1 MAPMQM
7 QSRPYVHRL
16 APKNIMVDDLPILK
30 RNGGGIFDGPKT
42 PKGERDGKH
51 DNRGSGS
58 DDDDDSFHSP
68 PTPLISTTTRWLT
81 QPPSTVVVMQTSM
94 VGIHHAHYFIYI
106 YLYFYHIIQ
115 VYVHYVVLHI
125 YIIIHISNDFDT
137 LDNYEC
143 SSHQH
148 YRRVWAK
155 KGSMAIST
163 TTVSMSSTPSALS
176 DSEPSS
182 SGLSQNYHG
191 NSHNNNDHDSG
202 INPITEKVLISAGS
216 IGLFSRNFSMAQADL
231 VAGIFVIIAAII
243 YLVIRMKKLNRL
255 AKGDFSKN
263 DRAWYGRRRS
273 RGGSNRPPSYSSD
286 RMSPDGYPDEKF
298 GEREIGGYY
307 APESKRPFSRTGTAP
322 IQVRTDIQRQPSSSR
337 SNYSAQAMSNSPIVG
352 PSPTAALQN
361 HAEFYYTQAGT
372 LRSQQ
377 SGQSSN
383 AYDPTQM
390 EVNRVSYL
398 SSISSGFGDQL
409 IMPEGGPL
417 PEIPVSRF
425 SWTTASQTQHNR
437 DTIYTTTSEE
447 TAPRFRTVNS
457 WVAQQTGRVERKQL
471 TDQEIPIMPEIPA
484 SYNIP
489 EVPAPLFSA
498 ERHQRNPSENPA
510 FKHHPGDQVELQ
522 TGSRVPSAILDR
534 KIGI

>member
-1 MAPMQM
+1 MA
-7 QSRPYVHRL
+7 
-16 APKNIMVDDLPILK
+16 K
-30 RNGGGIFDGPKT
+30 
-42 PKGERDGKH
+42 
-51 DNRGSGS
+51 
-58 DDDDDSFHSP
+58 
-68 PTPLISTTTRWLT
+68 
-81 QPPSTVVVMQTSM
+81 
-94 VGIHHAHYFIYI
+94 
-106 YLYFYHIIQ
+106 
-115 VYVHYVVLHI
+115 
-125 YIIIHISNDFDT
+125 
-137 LDNYEC
+137 
-143 SSHQH
+143 
-148 YRRVWAK
+148 
-155 KGSMAIST
+155 
-163 TTVSMSSTPSALS
+163 
-176 DSEPSS
+176 
-182 SGLSQNYHG
+182 
-191 NSHNNNDHDSG
+191 
-202 INPITEKVLISAGS
+202 
-216 IGLFSRNFSMAQADL
+216 ADL
-231 VAGIFVIIAAII
+231 VIGIFVIIAAII

-255 AKGDFSKN
+255 AKGDFSKD

-273 RGGSNRPPSYSSD
+273 RAGSNRPPSYSSD
-286 RMSPDGYPDEKF
+286 RMSPDGYPIDEKF

-337 SNYSAQAMSNSPIVG
+337 SNYSAHTMSNSPIVG
-352 PSPTAALQN
+352 PSPTATLQN

-383 AYDPTQM
+383 AYDPTQR

-457 WVAQQTGRVERKQL
+457 WVAQQTGRVERKQM
-471 TDQEIPIMPEIPA
+471 TDQEIPVMPEIPA

-510 FKHHPGDQVELQ
+510 FKHHPGEQVELQ

>member
-1 MAPMQM
+1 M
-7 QSRPYVHRL
+7 
-16 APKNIMVDDLPILK
+16 
-30 RNGGGIFDGPKT
+30 
-42 PKGERDGKH
+42 
-51 DNRGSGS
+51 
-58 DDDDDSFHSP
+58 
-68 PTPLISTTTRWLT
+68 
-81 QPPSTVVVMQTSM
+81 
-94 VGIHHAHYFIYI
+94 
-106 YLYFYHIIQ
+106 
-115 VYVHYVVLHI
+115 
-125 YIIIHISNDFDT
+125 
-137 LDNYEC
+137 
-143 SSHQH
+143 
-148 YRRVWAK
+148 
-155 KGSMAIST
+155 
-163 TTVSMSSTPSALS
+163 
-176 DSEPSS
+176 
-182 SGLSQNYHG
+182 
-191 NSHNNNDHDSG
+191 
-202 INPITEKVLISAGS
+202 TEKVLISAGS
-216 IGLFSRNFSMAQADL
+216 I
-231 VAGIFVIIAAII
+231 GIFVIIAAII

-255 AKGDFSKN
+255 AKGDFSKD

-273 RGGSNRPPSYSSD
+273 RAGSNRPPSYSSD
-286 RMSPDGYPDEKF
+286 RMSPDRYPIDEKF

-307 APESKRPFSRTGTAP
+307 GPESKRPFSRTGTAP
-322 IQVRTDIQRQPSSSR
+322 IQVRTDIQRQPSTNR
-337 SNYSAQAMSNSPIVG
+337 SNYSAHTMSNSPIVG
-352 PSPTAALQN
+352 PSPTGTLQN
-361 HAEFYYTQAGT
+361 HADFYYTQAGT

-383 AYDPTQM
+383 AYDPTQR

-510 FKHHPGDQVELQ
+510 FKHHPGEQVELQ

-534 KIGI
+534 KIEI